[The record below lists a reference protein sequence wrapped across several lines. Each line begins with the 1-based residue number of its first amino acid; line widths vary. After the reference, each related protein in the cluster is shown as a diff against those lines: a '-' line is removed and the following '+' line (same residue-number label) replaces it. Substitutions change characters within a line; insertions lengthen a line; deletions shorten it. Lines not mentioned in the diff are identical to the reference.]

1 MFYYCAVM
9 LLFFYSE
16 KYSQHEQVL
25 LNQLLYAEGLP
36 QSWADIVMPL
46 VHQMVAVVHP
56 DSTNDSEETDIR
68 Q

>member
-1 MFYYCAVM
+1 M
-9 LLFFYSE
+9 LCSVISE
-16 KYSQHEQVL
+16 KYGQHEQVL
-25 LNQLLYAEGLP
+25 LNQLLYSEGLP
-36 QSWADIVMPL
+36 QSWAEIVMPL